1 MTRRRWPMTE
11 NLTPDEQRIADA
23 LESPG
28 GPPVVE
34 PVEETI
40 PGMEAALDD
49 TTLSAWANQG
59 DAEDATNPAFR
70 EPDA

>member
-1 MTRRRWPMTE
+1 MTE
-11 NLTPDEQRIADA
+11 NLTPDEQQIAAA

-59 DAEDATNPAFR
+59 DADDPVNPAFH

>member
-1 MTRRRWPMTE
+1 MTE
-11 NLTPDEQRIADA
+11 DLTPDEQRLAA
-23 LESPG
+23 VLQSPG

-34 PVEETI
+34 PIEQTI

-59 DAEDATNPAFR
+59 AQQDPTNPAFH